1 MDEQM
6 TMAIMETMAQMFE
19 TLVARIEATERMIEE
34 ARLCSCRE
42 WKEQKAK
49 IEATE

>member
-19 TLVARIEATERMIEE
+19 TLVARIEATERRLDEAHQCTCETWRKEREIEVND
-34 ARLCSCRE
+34 
-42 WKEQKAK
+42 
-49 IEATE
+49 